1 MLSRA
6 ERNVHDP
13 ENAIDQV
20 VSEDIVIEVLVEILV
35 FPSIS
40 TGVPVTSVQRIA
52 DTLASP

>member
-1 MLSRA
+1 MRSRA

-13 ENAIDQV
+13 ENAINQV
-20 VSEDIVIEVLVEILV
+20 VAEDIVIEVLG
-35 FPSIS
+35 FPSIF